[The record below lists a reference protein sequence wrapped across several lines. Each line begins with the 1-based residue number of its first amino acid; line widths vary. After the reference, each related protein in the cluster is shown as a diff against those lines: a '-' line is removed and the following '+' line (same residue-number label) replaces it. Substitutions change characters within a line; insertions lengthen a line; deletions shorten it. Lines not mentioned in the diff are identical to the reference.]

1 MKAIISQYELWKLQ
15 LPAGRTIGDCT
26 CHYDALDVLAI
37 GIRTNQG
44 HVGWGFGE
52 TVSEGVFTRPAPWIT
67 PMPSL
72 DEIRRNFERD
82 VWPNLQG
89 RNPFQTRL
97 CRPRLFSEQSYLH
110 AAVRIGI
117 WDLMAKIVELPLYQF
132 LGARPEQNRV
142 RGYGSGLDFPL
153 PEEAAVEIFKNF
165 VRRGFTAVKVKV
177 GHPDPNRDLRRLHSV
192 REVVGSGVEIAIDA
206 NEAWN
211 YEQALE
217 RIRFFQREGLSLSY
231 VEDPLPRSDLE
242 GLARLNSTVGMD
254 VAGHDYILD
263 KDEIRRFVARKA
275 FARLRVGGE
284 IDQALDCAD
293 VSEAYD
299 IPLIFGNSLFELNV
313 HAAVALPRVD
323 RIEFSGLAWN
333 LLPENPVQF
342 EGGYAI
348 APSRCGH
355 GLDPHPEKLKTYSK
369 PRASMNPRFG

>member
-1 MKAIISQYELWKLQ
+1 MQ

-37 GIRTNQG
+37 GLRTNEG

-52 TVSEGVFTRPAPWIT
+52 TVSEGIFAKPAPWIT

-72 DEIRRNFERD
+72 DGIRWNFEKNI
-82 VWPNLQG
+82 WPSLQA
-89 RNPFQTRL
+89 RSPFQIRFR
-97 CRPRLFSEQSYLH
+97 RPKLFSEQAYLH
-110 AAVRIGI
+110 AALRIAV
-117 WDLMAKIVELPLYQF
+117 WDLMAKIVELPLYQL
-132 LGARPEQNRV
+132 LGASPEQNRV
-142 RGYGSGLDFPL
+142 RAYGSGLDFPL

-165 VRRGFTAVKVKV
+165 VRLGCTAVKVKV
-177 GHPDPNRDLRRLHSV
+177 GHPDPNRDLRRLQAV
-192 REVVGSGVEIAIDA
+192 REAVGNDVEIAIDA

-217 RIRFFQREGLSLSY
+217 RIRFFQREGVSLSY

-242 GLARLNSTVGMD
+242 GLARLNSTAGLD
-254 VAGHDYILD
+254 VAGHDYILE

-293 VSEAYD
+293 IAEAYD

-323 RIEFSGLAWN
+323 RFEFSDLAWSV
-333 LLPENPVQF
+333 LPETPVQF

-348 APSRCGH
+348 APNRCGH
-355 GLDPHPEKLKTYSK
+355 GLDPHPEKLKRYSN
-369 PRASMNPRFG
+369 PGASMSPRFG